1 MNAVTTSFGF
11 FKTAGPHDAAARG
24 VGFGGVRHRRTI
36 GNPEYVLKHLYDVLV
51 GMFVVIQDDHV
62 IELFQPG
69 IRNGSGFRCC
79 HGLHDDR
86 LLIWIRLSYMTMAT
100 TVQSSKFDLPTPAL
114 LVDLDRFE
122 SNIQKMQAA
131 VSRSGKQLRPHAKAH
146 KCVEISRRQMKA
158 GAVGVCVATMSE
170 MQWMTDAGFGVL
182 LTTPVAS
189 RIKTDRIASLVHSGN
204 DIRVVVDHPDQVRL
218 YQDSAATV
226 GTRIKVLVDLDIG
239 DHRTGIPC
247 DERAIA
253 LAKKIAGSSNLE
265 FVGLQAYSV
274 SGSHTEGAE
283 QRRNH
288 STRAIAQAAA
298 IQRELLASGLDAR
311 TLTGAST
318 GTWNIDMSIPEVTEI
333 QAGSY
338 PLMDAAYRKIIGED
352 FAPAMT
358 VLTTVISA
366 SHSDRVTVDAGYK
379 SFATD
384 RPFGPEAVGLTG
396 VRWQWGG
403 DEHGIL
409 HLEKP
414 SRSVRLGDC
423 IEFIPPHCD
432 PTVNLYDRIY
442 ATRGERVVE
451 IWPTKN
457 HSGN

>member
-1 MNAVTTSFGF
+1 MAF
-11 FKTAGPHDAAARG
+11 FEAELCRFPGGWILPGIILPILTPAETIIHLPIVSDLRCRRHAAFAAIQ
-24 VGFGGVRHRRTI
+24 RRTST
-36 GNPEYVLKHLYDVLV
+36 
-51 GMFVVIQDDHV
+51 
-62 IELFQPG
+62 ELPG
-69 IRNGSGFRCC
+69 CGSP

-86 LLIWIRLSYMTMAT
+86 LLNWIRLSYMTMAT
-100 TVQSSKFDLPTPAL
+100 TLQSSKFDLPTPAL

-122 SNIQKMQAA
+122 SNIQKMQTA
-131 VSRSGKQLRPHAKAH
+131 VSQSGKQLRPHAKAH
-146 KCVEISRRQMKA
+146 KCVDISRRQMKA

-170 MQWMTDAGFGVL
+170 MEWMCAAGFGVL

-189 RIKTDRIASLVHSGN
+189 RIKTDRIAALANSGN
-204 DIRVVVDHPDQVRL
+204 DIRVVVDHPDQAHI
-218 YQDSAATV
+218 YQESAAKAGVTML
-226 GTRIKVLVDLDIG
+226 VLVDLDIG

-253 LAKKIAGSSNLE
+253 LARQIAESSNLQ

-274 SGSHTEGAE
+274 SGSHTEGAVE
-283 QRRNH
+283 RRDH
-288 STRAIAQAAA
+288 STKAIAQAIA
-298 IQRELLASGLDAR
+298 IQKELLASGLGAT

-318 GTWNIDMSIPEVTEI
+318 GTWNIDTAIPEVTEI

-338 PLMDAAYRKIIGED
+338 PLMDAAYRKIIGDD

-366 SHSDRVTVDAGYK
+366 SHPDRVTVDAGYK

-384 RPFGPEAVGLTG
+384 RPFGPEAVGLDG

-409 HLEKP
+409 HLENP
-414 SRSVRLGDC
+414 SRPVRLGDPL
-423 IEFIPPHCD
+423 EFIPPHCD
-432 PTVNLYDRIY
+432 PTINLYDRIY

-451 IWPTKN
+451 IWPTKTVRP
-457 HSGN
+457 S